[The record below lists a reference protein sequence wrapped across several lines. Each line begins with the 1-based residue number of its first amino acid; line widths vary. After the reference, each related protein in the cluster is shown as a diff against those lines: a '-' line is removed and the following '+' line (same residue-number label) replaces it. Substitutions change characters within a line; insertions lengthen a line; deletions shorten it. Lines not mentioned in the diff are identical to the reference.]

1 MLHFVEQKFNDV
13 FVLSLKGKLV
23 DQPETNKL
31 HDKIASFLEKQVKN
45 IVIDLQHVHRIASVG
60 IGAILKCLSTVRSA
74 GGDLRITGLSENVQT
89 LFSVTKIIGIIK
101 VYDSAAEAVKSFEK
115 NK

>member
-13 FVLSLKGKLV
+13 LVLSIKGKLAE
-23 DQPETNKL
+23 QPETNKL
-31 HDKIASFLEKQVKN
+31 HDKIAVFLEDQVKN

-101 VYDSAAEAVKSFEK
+101 IYDSVAEAVKSFEE
-115 NK
+115 N